1 MRPYNIVVRTNIFL
15 VKKKICKQRLPHISY
30 KVSRLDG
37 SYRTV
42 VISKDLGDPR
52 GIAVYPAK
60 GLMFW
65 TDNGRRAKVER
76 SSMDG
81 TGRQP
86 LVQGGSVQSPIG
98 ITLDYQEDK
107 VYWVDE
113 SLDII
118 WKMDLDGGECLT
130 KDEGFSSGKGT

>member
-1 MRPYNIVVRTNIFL
+1 MPF
-15 VKKKICKQRLPHISY
+15 ISH

-37 SYRTV
+37 RSRTV
-42 VISKDLGDPR
+42 VISTDLGDPR

-65 TDNGRRAKVER
+65 TDHGRRAKVER

-81 TGRQP
+81 TGRQS
-86 LVQGGSVQSPIG
+86 LVQRGSIKSPIG

-113 SLDII
+113 SLDVI
-118 WKMDLDGGECLT
+118 WKMDLDGGE
-130 KDEGFSSGKGT
+130 

>member
-1 MRPYNIVVRTNIFL
+1 MPF
-15 VKKKICKQRLPHISY
+15 ISH

-37 SYRTV
+37 RYRTV
-42 VISKDLGDPR
+42 VISTDLGDPR

-65 TDNGRRAKVER
+65 TDHGRRGKVER

-81 TGRQP
+81 TGRQS
-86 LVQGGSVQSPIG
+86 LVQRGSIKSPIG

-113 SLDII
+113 SLDVI
-118 WKMDLDGGECLT
+118 WKMDLDGGE
-130 KDEGFSSGKGT
+130 

>member
-1 MRPYNIVVRTNIFL
+1 MFKLNELLIILRSKFTQLTVLSF
-15 VKKKICKQRLPHISY
+15 ICH

-37 SYRTV
+37 TYRTV
-42 VISKDLGDPR
+42 VISTDLSDPR

-65 TDNGRRAKVER
+65 TDGRRGKVER

-81 TGRQP
+81 TGRQS
-86 LVQGGSVQSPIG
+86 LVQRESIKSPVG
-98 ITLDYQEDK
+98 ITLDYQQDK

-113 SLDII
+113 SLDVI
-118 WKMDLDGGECLT
+118 WKMDLDGG
-130 KDEGFSSGKGT
+130 